1 MKPILVQQK
10 SNDTLWWV
18 VDWKISIHTPPTG
31 NTFITE
37 PSMHRVY
44 TLIPANTKHGGSRI
58 NLARQ
63 YRLISN

>member
-18 VDWKISIHTPPTG
+18 IDWKITIHTPPKS

-37 PSMHRVY
+37 PSMHRVF
-44 TLIPANTKHGGSRI
+44 TLIPANTDHGGSRI
-58 NLARQ
+58 NFAHK